1 MAENL
6 KTTQYNDGTDI
17 PLVTEVTEWINLNTP
32 GYCWYDNDEAT
43 YKEIYGALY
52 NWFAVNSGKLCP
64 AGWHI
69 PTDDEWKILTGNTG
83 WESTTGGTLK
93 ETGTTHWMSPN
104 TGATNE
110 TGFTALPGGY
120 RHSSIGTYGQM
131 SNTGYWWS
139 STQASGISAWN
150 RELSAA
156 GIYVLKYNYDNMY
169 GLSVCFIKD

>member
-69 PTDDEWKILTGNTG
+69 PTDDEGKILTGNTG
-83 WESTTGGTLK
+83 WESTTGGT
-93 ETGTTHWMSPN
+93 
-104 TGATNE
+104 
-110 TGFTALPGGY
+110 
-120 RHSSIGTYGQM
+120 
-131 SNTGYWWS
+131 
-139 STQASGISAWN
+139 
-150 RELSAA
+150 
-156 GIYVLKYNYDNMY
+156 
-169 GLSVCFIKD
+169 